1 MRTTLLL
8 VTLTLSSIGSAGCGG
23 DAGCPELCAKE
34 AECNASFGL
43 PPVDE
48 ESCTSECEAL
58 SADDAAYA
66 DAVAEQAACL
76 DSIDTCNDY
85 FSCQYSGE

>member
-1 MRTTLLL
+1 MLLATLALTLLN
-8 VTLTLSSIGSAGCGG
+8 VVACSSN
-23 DAGCPELCAKE
+23 AGCPELCAKE
-34 AECNASFGL
+34 AECASSFFGT

-48 ESCTSECEAL
+48 EACTSECESL

-66 DAVAEQAACL
+66 DAVAERAACL

-85 FSCQYSGE
+85 FSCQFSGE